1 MFFDSEGL
9 GTALH
14 PRYKCVTDLVD
25 VRRFIRV
32 SLFVIASYLLLRFR
46 GLAHH
51 VMRYIRVANN
61 VNSLPFSLIYTNF
74 IIYTE
79 KYFFS

>member
-14 PRYKCVTDLVD
+14 LRYKCVTDLGD

-32 SLFVIASYLLLRFR
+32 TLFVIASYLFFRFR
-46 GLAHH
+46 GFAHH

-61 VNSLPFSLIYTNF
+61 VNMLLFSLIYTKF
-74 IIYTE
+74 IIDTE
-79 KYFFS
+79 RISFS